1 MKPLKPSHRERKRY
15 LLVKGRDVSKNNI
28 EKIILE
34 FIGVLGYVEAGI
46 SFVKINKA
54 SVIIA
59 VNREAVDKI
68 RTSFLMSKKDLKIEK
83 VSGSVKNVK

>member
-15 LLVKGRDVSKNNI
+15 LLVKGRDVGKNNI
-28 EKIILE
+28 EKVILE
-34 FIGVLGYVEAGI
+34 FIGVLGYAESGI

-59 VNREAVDKI
+59 VNRDVVDKI
-68 RTSFLMSKKDLKIEK
+68 RTSFLMSKKDLNIVKI
-83 VSGSVKNVK
+83 SGSVKNVK

>member
-34 FIGVLGYVEAGI
+34 FIGVLGYAKAGI

-59 VNREAVDKI
+59 VNRETVDKI
-68 RTSFLMSKKDLKIEK
+68 RTSFLMSKKDLNIVKI
-83 VSGSVKNVK
+83 SGSVKNVK

>member
-1 MKPLKPSHRERKRY
+1 MKPLKPSHREKKRY

-34 FIGVLGYVEAGI
+34 FIGVLGYAEVGI

-54 SVIIA
+54 NVIIA
-59 VNREAVDKI
+59 VNREAIDKI

>member
-15 LLVKGRDVSKNNI
+15 ILVKGKDVSKNNI
-28 EKIILE
+28 EKVILE
-34 FIGVLGYVEAGI
+34 FIGILGYAEAGI

-59 VNREAVDKI
+59 INREAVDKI
-68 RTSFLMSKKDLKIEK
+68 RTSFLMSKKELNIVKI
-83 VSGSVKNVK
+83 SGSVKNVK